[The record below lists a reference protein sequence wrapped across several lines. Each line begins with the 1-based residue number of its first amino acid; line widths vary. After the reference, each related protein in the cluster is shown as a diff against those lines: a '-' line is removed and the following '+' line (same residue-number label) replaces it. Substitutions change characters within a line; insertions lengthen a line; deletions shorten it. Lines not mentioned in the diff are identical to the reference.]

1 MNLPNERTVEQFPF
15 CVRLNF
21 YYYIYNYIYIIINL
35 LCTFS
40 HTKLFNCSFVRLE
53 TTSSLFHTKKVD
65 SHYWEQLTSLLKR
78 LTLFLRKLTAKQTAL
93 FHSANNMY
101 MKRINILWRA
111 QTYRLGF
118 LRRKGRFV
126 NRFLHLT
133 KAQFLDFGDL
143 CCNFVG
149 AFEMHLSIAKDT
161 RVNQQKYEPTQKL
174 RL

>member
-1 MNLPNERTVEQFPF
+1 
-15 CVRLNF
+15 
-21 YYYIYNYIYIIINL
+21 
-35 LCTFS
+35 
-40 HTKLFNCSFVRLE
+40 
-53 TTSSLFHTKKVD
+53 
-65 SHYWEQLTSLLKR
+65 
-78 LTLFLRKLTAKQTAL
+78 
-93 FHSANNMY
+93 
-101 MKRINILWRA
+101 MKRINILYRA

-133 KAQFLDFGDL
+133 EARFLDFGDL
-143 CCNFVG
+143 CCNFVS

>member
-1 MNLPNERTVEQFPF
+1 
-15 CVRLNF
+15 
-21 YYYIYNYIYIIINL
+21 
-35 LCTFS
+35 
-40 HTKLFNCSFVRLE
+40 
-53 TTSSLFHTKKVD
+53 
-65 SHYWEQLTSLLKR
+65 
-78 LTLFLRKLTAKQTAL
+78 
-93 FHSANNMY
+93 

-111 QTYRLGF
+111 QTYRLVF

-133 KAQFLDFGDL
+133 KARFLDFGDL

-174 RL
+174 NYHEHLLQALSEQAQGVGHQG